1 MKNSSRRIRGIIFIL
16 SLLLLSYFYVY
27 YKTVHSFHH
36 CDESNNCHICITLSE
51 LLSHSPTPLAASLN
65 KDIANF
71 VPYSVNYLGVIS
83 VLSLFKETPVS
94 LHIKKTE

>member
-51 LLSHSPTPLAASLN
+51 LL
-65 KDIANF
+65 
-71 VPYSVNYLGVIS
+71 
-83 VLSLFKETPVS
+83 
-94 LHIKKTE
+94 